1 MRGKGIGHMQGVGQG
16 GGRGEGWVITW
27 GSKGVWLA
35 RDRHDET
42 DRVEGQ
48 GRGQKKAQGGEE
60 GGKAGD
66 NGGRGRCEQGR

>member
-1 MRGKGIGHMQGVGQG
+1 
-16 GGRGEGWVITW
+16 VITW